1 MYDLIA
7 AHHWLT
13 ASFDPLDEPIEFRT
27 ALTGRRGHY
36 VFSGRY
42 EKCTRAVR
50 AATLR
55 NKYDALVLIYTEA
68 DAAGGGEASVF
79 TDEQGKQ
86 CRFDPTNARINSFY
100 SLHHDTRFGSIEEW
114 LTTISTHFSLNLQIG
129 RAVYDAVYFPHFDA
143 KQSIGEHIRQI
154 ARKHAAAMRPER
166 PQAALAAHLTTPP
179 AKKQRRMLPE
189 PPAPALIDALFAHVD
204 RIHALCAGID
214 APPAPAAPA
223 ALTAEQTR
231 QITEA
236 ANAAKTLL
244 VCAQPRLLKRIA
256 IGADSALG
264 ADSAECAD
272 DVDDADG
279 VESAERAERAASVHA
294 CIDVDDDDADAAFWD
309 N

>member
-42 EKCTRAVR
+42 EKFTRAVR

-68 DAAGGGEASVF
+68 DAASGGEASVF

-100 SLHHDTRFGSIEEW
+100 SLHHDTRFGSVEEW

-154 ARKHAAAMRPER
+154 ARKHAAAMRQAPLEAAPE
-166 PQAALAAHLTTPP
+166 APP
-179 AKKQRRMLPE
+179 AKKQRRLP
-189 PPAPALIDALFAHVD
+189 PTPSAPAPALIDALFAHVD
-204 RIHALCAGID
+204 RIHALCAAVD
-214 APPAPAAPA
+214 APPA

-256 IGADSALG
+256 IVAAECADSAL
-264 ADSAECAD
+264 CAD
-272 DVDDADG
+272 GAV
-279 VESAERAERAASVHA
+279 SVHA